1 LCSKQDKLTIL
12 PLDSA
17 DYTVGP
23 HFFLTGVIMKRRH
36 TSNDFDSINNA
47 ELSRKTAI
55 HEAGHAAAIYLG
67 NKQKQLPPV
76 FFQIFIKKLNSDF
89 QSTECL
95 CKSYDSCNNCITKI
109 EGGRLI
115 HTLPFTV
122 DEATSDFSLAQKQAY
137 QHAFEAD
144 IINLLVGPLAEANY
158 VAMRDGEPINP
169 RLVNLNALHHY
180 GGSSDLETINEYLD
194 CLVAN
199 RAQREKKL
207 SELFLAAFNFIND
220 RSNWH
225 AIIALAD
232 YILADCKNIIECEE
246 IISVL
251 DAQYFVARKSSWY

>member
-1 LCSKQDKLTIL
+1 
-12 PLDSA
+12 
-17 DYTVGP
+17 
-23 HFFLTGVIMKRRH
+23 MKRRH
-36 TSNDFDSINNA
+36 TSNDFYPINHA

-55 HEAGHAAAIYLG
+55 HEAGHAVAIYLG

-76 FFQIFIKKLNSDF
+76 FFQIFIKQLNSGL
-89 QSTECL
+89 QSSGCL

-115 HTLPFTV
+115 HTLPFSV
-122 DEATSDFSLAQKQAY
+122 DEAISDFTSTQKQAY

-158 VAMRDGEPINP
+158 VAIRDDEPINP

-194 CLVAN
+194 CLITN
-199 RAQREKKL
+199 RTHREKKL
-207 SELFLAAFNFIND
+207 YELFLAAFNFIND

-232 YILADCKNIIECEE
+232 YILADSKNIIECEE
-246 IISVL
+246 IIAVI
-251 DAQYFVARKSSWY
+251 DAHYFVARKNSWC